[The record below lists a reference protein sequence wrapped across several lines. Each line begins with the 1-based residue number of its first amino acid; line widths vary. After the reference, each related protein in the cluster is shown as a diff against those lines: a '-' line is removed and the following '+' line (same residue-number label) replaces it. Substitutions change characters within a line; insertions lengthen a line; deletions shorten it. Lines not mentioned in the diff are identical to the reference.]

1 MATMEKEP
9 YHHENLRQELIDAGI
24 RIVAEEGVA
33 ALSLRR
39 LAAECSVSHAAPYK
53 HFKNKGEILAVLT
66 NHVHG
71 LFSSRLQATLDSIS
85 AELPYERLIALGV
98 SYVRFMVENPEYLKF
113 LFFNG
118 IGGEVTTERLERGGA
133 HQWDSLGIFRE
144 TAIAHLDSIHTEP
157 QNYETSIMAMWA
169 MVHGLSVMLVNRNWV
184 PPGPYQ
190 DAVEHILRENLT
202 FS

>member
-39 LAAECSVSHAAPYK
+39 LAAECGVSHAAPYK
-53 HFKNKGEILAVLT
+53 HFKNKDEILAVLT
-66 NHVHG
+66 IHVAS
-71 LFSSRLQATLDSIS
+71 LFTQRLQTVVDSIP
-85 AELPYERLIALGV
+85 AEQPYERLVMLGV
-98 SYVRFMVENPEYLKF
+98 SYVRFMVENPDYLKF

-118 IGGEVTTERLERGGA
+118 ISDEVTAERLERLDCRPR
-133 HQWDSLGIFRE
+133 DSLGIFRE
-144 TAIAHLDSIHTEP
+144 TAVAYLDSIHAAP
-157 QNYETSIMAMWA
+157 QNHETSIMAMWA